1 MSILKKFGLFLLICL
16 SVFGFVGGIGVA
28 IFAHE
33 WQFTIGIVVLGIAA
47 FNKVREWGKKMM
59 E

>member
-16 SVFGFVGGIGVA
+16 SVLGFVGGIGYMCYL
-28 IFAHE
+28 HE
-33 WQFTIGIVVLGIAA
+33 WQFVVGIAVLGVAA
-47 FNKVREWGKKMM
+47 FGKVREWGKKMM